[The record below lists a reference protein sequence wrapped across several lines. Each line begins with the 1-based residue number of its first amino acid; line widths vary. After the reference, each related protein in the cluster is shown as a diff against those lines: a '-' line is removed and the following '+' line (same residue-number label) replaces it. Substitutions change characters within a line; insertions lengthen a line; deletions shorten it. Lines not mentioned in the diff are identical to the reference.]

1 MVEDYYDLLGV
12 DHDAS
17 EDAILEAYRRRAAEH
32 HPDVSDE
39 EGAGETFQQLNRAKA
54 VLTDEDRRRAYD
66 RLGHERYL
74 EREAG
79 TGGADADSGSRADVA
94 SEHTPRRSGDGR
106 RGPGGVGGS
115 LFETVFGRD
124 PWRSFLGGF
133 GRSRGHPATGSNAA
147 TFDVD
152 LESVF
157 RREGPWLGGRSEGAE
172 AGGQRGSTTTEVSTC
187 PKCDGRGTFLHT
199 IDTGRGRTRRT
210 EPCERC
216 EGTGTVTG

>member
-79 TGGADADSGSRADVA
+79 PGGADVDSGSRADVV
-94 SEHTPRRSGDGR
+94 SGHPPRQPGAGR
-106 RGPGGVGGS
+106 RGPGVVGGS
-115 LFETVFGRD
+115 LFETLFGGE
-124 PWRSFLGGF
+124 PWHTLLGGF
-133 GRSRGHPATGSNAA
+133 GRSQGQSATESAA
-147 TFDVD
+147 PFDVD

-157 RREGPWLGGRSEGAE
+157 RREAPWMGRRSEAAE
-172 AGGQRGSTTTEVSTC
+172 AGGQRGATTSEVATC
-187 PKCDGRGTFLHT
+187 PKCNGRGTFLHT